1 MRDLLRFIDVRNLC
15 NFGVFVAFT
24 YVVGAIVFQTSKS
37 FDRLIF
43 FYVYIADVTVAV
55 MLQVARCSSQ

>member
-1 MRDLLRFIDVRNLC
+1 
-15 NFGVFVAFT
+15 VFVAFT

-43 FYVYIADVTVAV
+43 FYVYIADVTICHSCCDA
-55 MLQVARCSSQ
+55 AGC